1 MAANVRN
8 LTTYKISI
16 WKVDSE
22 ESPLI
27 IAEQM
32 FQIDEEVYILGN
44 KLNFSQD
51 GLFIFVTLIKG
62 EKQRTLYKCLTFD
75 A

>member
-1 MAANVRN
+1 MSANVKN

-32 FQIDEEVYILGN
+32 FQIDEDVYILGN

-51 GLFIFVTLIKG
+51 G
-62 EKQRTLYKCLTFD
+62 
-75 A
+75 